1 MRVNL
6 LGAGIDNLN
15 MQETVHKIAAFIK
28 SGGRPRQVVTLN
40 PEYLYR
46 AQDQPEL
53 MNLVNE
59 ADLVTPDGAGIVWA
73 CKMAG
78 TPVPERVTGIDL
90 MLNLMPL
97 AEKEGWGIFLL
108 GAAPGVADEAAEN
121 LRKQYPALRIV
132 GTRHGYFK
140 ADEDREIVEQIKA
153 ARPQLLFVALGM
165 PKQEQWIRKYKD
177 EMQVPVAMGVGG
189 SLDVIA
195 GRVERVSPLL
205 QRLQLEWLGRLIK
218 EPHRWRRQ
226 LVLPKFAG
234 LVLKKYVFK
243 L

>member
-46 AQDQPEL
+46 AQDQPKL

>member
-6 LGAGIDNLN
+6 LGASIDNLN
-15 MQETVHKIAAFIK
+15 MKETVFKIISFIK
-28 SGGRPRQVVTLN
+28 QGSKVCYVITLN

-46 AQDQPEL
+46 AQDEPEL
-53 MNLVNE
+53 MSLVHE

-73 CKMAG
+73 SKVAG

-90 MLNLMPL
+90 MLNLMPV

-108 GAAPGVADEAAEN
+108 GSAPGVAEEAAEN
-121 LRKQYPALRIV
+121 LRKQHPAVNIV
-132 GTRHGYFK
+132 GTYHGYFK
-140 ADEDREIVEQIKA
+140 EDEEEAVIGLIQEAK
-153 ARPQLLFVALGM
+153 PHLLFVALGM
-165 PKQEQWIRKYKD
+165 PRQEQWIHKHKD
-177 EMQVPVAMGVGG
+177 HLQVPVSMGVGG

-195 GRVERVSPLL
+195 GRVERVSPWL
-205 QRLQLEWLGRLIK
+205 QRVHLEWLGRLIK

-226 LVLPKFAG
+226 LVLPKFAW
-234 LVLKKYVFK
+234 LVIKKYILK